1 MDLKQLKEEVFDA
14 NLELVRRDLVIYTW
28 GNVSVIDREKNIIVI
43 KPRGMEYD
51 DLTAE
56 DMSVTDLDGNLIE
69 GKLLPSVDLDI
80 HIALYKKFPEIGAIA
95 HTHSTYATAFAQARC
110 DIPCLGTTHADHFY
124 GAIPCTRP
132 MTKEEVNEEGNY
144 EKNTG
149 DVIVETFIQRG
160 IDPMQVFGV
169 NVAGHG
175 PFTWGKTAAAAV
187 ENSVILEELSKMAIL
202 TKQISAGAPNL
213 EDYSVDKHFLRKHG
227 ANSYF
232 YQSK

>member
-1 MDLKQLKEEVFDA
+1 MDLKQLKELVFDA

-28 GNVSVIDREKNIIVI
+28 GNVSVIDREKQIVVI
-43 KPRGMEYD
+43 KPRGIEYD
-51 DLTAE
+51 DMVAE

-80 HIALYKKFPEIGAIA
+80 HLAIYKQFPEVGSIA
-95 HTHSTYATAFAQARC
+95 HTHSTYATAWAQARRSV
-110 DIPCLGTTHADHFY
+110 PAYGTTHGDHFY
-124 GAIPCTRP
+124 GEIPCTRA
-132 MTKEEVNEEGNY
+132 MTPEEVAGDY

-149 DVIVETFIQRG
+149 DVIVETFINQK

-169 NVAGHG
+169 LAAGHG
-175 PFTWGKTAAAAV
+175 PFTWGATAEAAV
-187 ENSVILEELSKMAIL
+187 ENSVILEELSKMATL
-202 TKQISAGAPNL
+202 TEQINPQAMKL
-213 EDYSVDKHFLRKHG
+213 EQFVLDKHFLRKHG